1 MMCLDFQQSEKF
13 RLDKAAILLSG
24 EDKIRTKGNSN
35 EVKAAALRK
44 LVHEGYGRTEA
55 NQACADYFR
64 DTYRIWGG

>member
-24 EDKIRTKGNSN
+24 EYKIRTKGNSS
-35 EVKAAALRK
+35 EDKVAALPK
-44 LVHEGYGRTEA
+44 LLHEGYGRTETI
-55 NQACADYFR
+55 QACADYFR